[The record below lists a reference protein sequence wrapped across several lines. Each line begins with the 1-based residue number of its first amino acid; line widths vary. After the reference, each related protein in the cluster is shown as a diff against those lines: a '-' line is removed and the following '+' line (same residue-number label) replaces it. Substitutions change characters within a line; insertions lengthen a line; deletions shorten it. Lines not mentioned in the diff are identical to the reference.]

1 MRMFIILAVT
11 VAIVAI
17 GFGVKAAFTGRS
29 ADHAGSVTKAM
40 ETSKTISPHE
50 IHLNYKGM
58 KELPVNEVKE
68 PF

>member
-1 MRMFIILAVT
+1 MRMLIMLAVA

-17 GFGVKAAFTGRS
+17 GFGVKTIFT
-29 ADHAGSVTKAM
+29 SVETTIV
-40 ETSKTISPHE
+40 TSKTLSPHE

-58 KELPVNEVKE
+58 KELPVHEIKE

>member
-29 ADHAGSVTKAM
+29 ADHAGSMTKPM
-40 ETSKTISPHE
+40 TSSKTISPHE
-50 IHLNYKGM
+50 IHLNYKAM

>member
-17 GFGVKAAFTGRS
+17 GFGVKTAFTGRS
-29 ADHAGSVTKAM
+29 ADHAGSMTKAM

-50 IHLNYKGM
+50 IHLNYKAM